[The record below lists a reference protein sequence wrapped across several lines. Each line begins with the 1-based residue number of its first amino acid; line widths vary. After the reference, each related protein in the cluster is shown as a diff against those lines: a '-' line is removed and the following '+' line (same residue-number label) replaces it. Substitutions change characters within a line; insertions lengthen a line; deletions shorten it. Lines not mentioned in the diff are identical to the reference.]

1 MRGRMDHP
9 GTIGFGLPRP
19 EAIPAHRL
27 ENRMR
32 RALGVGTAPFGHL
45 GILPR
50 VAVDRPRRAMAVR
63 LAGLVS
69 FLHVREHVE
78 VGVGIVVQDAP
89 ARRHIVAE
97 DLGDKGGIGQKS
109 REPVGDLRQS
119 IGQRRCFEHRAA
131 LSAEFI
137 ERVSHGS
144 LRSDPLSS
152 YTNSQ
157 LCASAV
163 NEYDRPAR
171 KTAEERMSRVA
182 GLIGLAAMAS
192 VALWP
197 PPSPA
202 QEPYPSRTVKIVV
215 PAVPGSTTDALARI
229 VADQL
234 SQKWGKAT
242 IVENIPGGAMNI
254 GALSV
259 ARAAPDG
266 YTLLIAP
273 PSPLSFNH
281 LLYRDTGYEPSKF
294 VPITMLAKI
303 PNVLVV
309 RKDLAAATLKELI
322 DYGKAN
328 PGKLTYASQGV
339 GSTAH
344 LSAAQLEVQTG
355 IRMVHVPYRGAQPAL
370 TDVVAGHV
378 DMFFDTLATSVPL
391 YRDNKVK
398 LMGVADLKRA
408 GVAPEVPTIS
418 EAGLPGFKSITWFG
432 LVAPPAMPAV
442 LGEKINRDVVEILNT
457 KDVGDM
463 LRKMSLETGATAPA
477 ETARFFAEETALW
490 SKVIKE
496 AGIEPQ

>member
-1 MRGRMDHP
+1 M
-9 GTIGFGLPRP
+9 
-19 EAIPAHRL
+19 
-27 ENRMR
+27 
-32 RALGVGTAPFGHL
+32 
-45 GILPR
+45 
-50 VAVDRPRRAMAVR
+50 
-63 LAGLVS
+63 
-69 FLHVREHVE
+69 
-78 VGVGIVVQDAP
+78 
-89 ARRHIVAE
+89 
-97 DLGDKGGIGQKS
+97 
-109 REPVGDLRQS
+109 
-119 IGQRRCFEHRAA
+119 
-131 LSAEFI
+131 
-137 ERVSHGS
+137 
-144 LRSDPLSS
+144 
-152 YTNSQ
+152 
-157 LCASAV
+157 
-163 NEYDRPAR
+163 
-171 KTAEERMSRVA
+171 TAEERMSRIA
-182 GLIGLAAMAS
+182 GLIGLAAVAS

-197 PPSPA
+197 PSSPA

-215 PAVPGSTTDALARI
+215 PAVAGSTTDTLARI

-266 YTLLIAP
+266 YTLLVAP

-281 LLYRDTGYEPSKF
+281 LLYRDTGYEPGKF
-294 VPITMLAKI
+294 VPITMLATI

-309 RKDLAAATLKELI
+309 RKDLAAATLRELI
-322 DYGKAN
+322 GYGKAN

-355 IRMVHVPYRGAQPAL
+355 IKMVHVPYRGAQPAL

-408 GVAPEVPTIS
+408 GVVPELPTIS

-432 LVAPPAMPAV
+432 LVAPPATPAA
-442 LGEKINRDVVEILNT
+442 LAEKINRDVVEILNG
-457 KDVGDM
+457 KDAGDM
-463 LRKMSLETGATAPA
+463 LRKISLETGATAPA
-477 ETARFFAEETALW
+477 ETTRFFAEETALW